1 MKQYVSSKDP
11 YGKFAVTGTS
21 GQRLRETEMELKGNQ
36 RGGNG
41 ANEKAWSSRKIEKN
55 DDGKKKAKDAQKKKK
70 KRPQKEQRG

>member
-36 RGGNG
+36 RGSNG
-41 ANEKAWSSRKIEKN
+41 ANEKAWSSKKVEK
-55 DDGKKKAKDAQKKKK
+55 DDGGKKKAKEAKK
-70 KRPQKEQRG
+70 KRPQREQRG

>member
-36 RGGNG
+36 RGSNG
-41 ANEKAWSSRKIEKN
+41 ANEKASSSRKVEKN
-55 DDGKKKAKDAQKKKK
+55 DGGKKKAKDAKK
-70 KRPQKEQRG
+70 KRPQRE

>member
-36 RGGNG
+36 RGSNG
-41 ANEKAWSSRKIEKN
+41 ANEKAWSSRKAENK
-55 DDGKKKAKDAQKKKK
+55 DGGKKKVKDAKKK
-70 KRPQKEQRG
+70 KRPQREQRG

>member
-21 GQRLRETEMELKGNQ
+21 GQRLRDTEMELKGNQ
-36 RGGNG
+36 RGSTG
-41 ANEKAWSSRKIEKN
+41 ANEKAWSLRKAENK
-55 DDGKKKAKDAQKKKK
+55 DSGKKEPKDAKK

>member
-36 RGGNG
+36 RGSNG
-41 ANEKAWSSRKIEKN
+41 ANEKAWSSRKVENN
-55 DDGKKKAKDAQKKKK
+55 DGGKKKAEEAKK
-70 KRPQKEQRG
+70 KRPQRDQRR